1 MSTDQLAGDA
11 VHHLVESEAILF
23 ASQLAVINH
32 LEQQVAQFL
41 AQLREIPLLYGVR
54 YFVGFFQGVR
64 DDGRVALLE
73 IPGAAEFGIAQARH
87 EVEQV
92 VESVHGY
99 LRVFSE
105 RSGHSALSGSE
116 KATGS
121 LRAPVAC
128 FHLASR
134 RTVAPRLDDVGQL
147 RNARQQASKSVQTG
161 ESRWSVAWSRC
172 CLPCSNGYS
181 PPER

>member
-23 ASQLAVINH
+23 ASQLAVIDH

-99 LRVFSE
+99 LGSSVNGPGILPFPE
-105 RSGHSALSGSE
+105 TKGHGQPASARGLFPPRL
-116 KATGS
+116 KAYGC
-121 LRAPVAC
+121 A
-128 FHLASR
+128 
-134 RTVAPRLDDVGQL
+134 APR
-147 RNARQQASKSVQTG
+147 
-161 ESRWSVAWSRC
+161 
-172 CLPCSNGYS
+172 
-181 PPER
+181 